1 MRHSVHRSGSV
12 ASEDGSSASSSSEGS
27 EAPVELLVTSR
38 AKRIT
43 AGSRINSLIQKEK
56 DELVDLVFEKEE
68 GDVDSEEDID
78 FVDDGDDGGSEAR
91 LDSSTDDEDQ
101 GPDKA
106 NDDLEGEKELQNQI
120 RAERQKKRKAH
131 VVFQSPTV
139 GRKKVKVDPIAT
151 TAAKMPTTPA
161 SRSKKKPERVSW
173 IPTSEE
179 GPVRASSRKQT
190 MQNKETVHL
199 RMAEKEKQR
208 IKQMKHME
216 EAEKKRQA
224 AKVPPMTQAQRMA
237 EAARIERKNA
247 KSLNRW
253 QEAEKEKAEAL
264 KAKLEALHSRQLG
277 GPVISWWSG
286 LARWVN
292 GKLCRVGAQEVKDL
306 KESEELIPHTR
317 PNKRSTE
324 LLSSKPSSEIEAGSA
339 LSTNHITRAQPSCLA
354 PPLSDPV
361 RAVHPVSKV
370 TFAPP
375 LGPGGFLEGIH
386 YYASLPSQP
395 GQTALTATVRPLP
408 PDTHRG
414 AATSPLQL
422 PEPESPIPID
432 HPAAFVENPTRVF
445 HPANMP
451 PRPGAQRKQLSIE
464 YSTRNLVTLRNID
477 SNSVGRPELQSCLL
491 LKKRSNKL
499 PSQYLVTDASREC
512 LLMNE

>member
-1 MRHSVHRSGSV
+1 MRHSVRRSGPI
-12 ASEDGSSASSSSEGS
+12 ASEDDSSASSSSEGS
-27 EAPVELLVTSR
+27 EAPVELLVTGR

-43 AGSRINSLIQKEK
+43 AGRRINLLVQKEK

-68 GDVDSEEDID
+68 GDVDSEQDVD
-78 FVDDGDDGGSEAR
+78 FVDDGDGGVSDAR

-106 NDDLEGEKELQNQI
+106 NDDLEGEKELQNEI
-120 RAERQKKRKAH
+120 RAERQKKRKAQ
-131 VVFQSPTV
+131 VVFQTPTA
-139 GRKKVKVDPIAT
+139 GRKKLKVDPIT
-151 TAAKMPTTPA
+151 IAAAEVPTVPA
-161 SRSKKKPERVSW
+161 SRSKKKSERVSW

-179 GPVRASSRKQT
+179 GAVRSSSRKQT

-208 IKQMKHME
+208 IKQMRHME

-264 KAKLEALHSRQLG
+264 KAKLEALHTRQLG

-306 KESEELIPHTR
+306 EESEELLPYKR
-317 PNKRSTE
+317 PDKRSAE
-324 LLSSKPSSEIEAGSA
+324 LLSSKPSEIEAGSA
-339 LSTNHITRAQPSCLA
+339 LSADHITRAPASCLS
-354 PPLSDPV
+354 PPVSDPE
-361 RAVHPVSKV
+361 RAVHTVSKV

-395 GQTALTATVRPLP
+395 QQTARTATARPLP

-414 AATSPLQL
+414 AATSSLQF
-422 PEPESPIPID
+422 PERESPIPID
-432 HPAAFVENPTRVF
+432 HPAAFVENPMRVF

-451 PRPGAQRKQLSIE
+451 PRPGEQRKQLSVE
-464 YSTRNLVTLRNID
+464 YSTRNLLALRNID
-477 SNSVGRPELQSCLL
+477 SNSVGHPELQSSLL
-491 LKKRSNKL
+491 LKKRSNRL
-499 PSQYLVTDASREC
+499 PSQ
-512 LLMNE
+512 